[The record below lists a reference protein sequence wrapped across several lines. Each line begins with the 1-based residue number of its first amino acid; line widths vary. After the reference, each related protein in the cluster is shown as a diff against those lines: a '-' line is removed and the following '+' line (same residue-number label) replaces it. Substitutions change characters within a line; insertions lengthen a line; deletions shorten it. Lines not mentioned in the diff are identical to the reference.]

1 MVAMS
6 LSIAADSRLSRLT
19 LPHAIDRVGIG
30 LSALCAAHCVTT
42 AVAVATFASFGGTL
56 LAPWI
61 HELGLL
67 IAMALGAFALVHG
80 AWTHR
85 FLMPFGVGSFGLG
98 IMAGALTLPHGEG
111 ELLATLVGVGFVALG
126 HDLNFRARSQR

>member
-1 MVAMS
+1 MMTTTPKNQ
-6 LSIAADSRLSRLT
+6 LPNRRLITINIAT
-19 LPHAIDRVGIG
+19 L
-30 LSALCAAHCVTT
+30 
-42 AVAVATFASFGGTL
+42 
-56 LAPWI
+56 
-61 HELGLL
+61 
-67 IAMALGAFALVHG
+67 AMALGAFALVHG